1 MIIYIFRYVYSE
13 GLEFA
18 ICVVRTLFEEAFLY
32 RVVPRIT
39 SKRAQLDGKLQQNR
53 TLWRQDLTTISK
65 SGQVQKGSLSDNGE
79 GETRSFLSF
88 SPPLYHG
95 QQPILIAY
103 TMHDDAFDVIPY
115 EVQSTLLSTLG
126 IRFD

>member
-1 MIIYIFRYVYSE
+1 MIIYIFNIYFE

-39 SKRAQLDGKLQQNR
+39 SKGAQLDGKLEQNR

-65 SGQVQKGSLSDNGE
+65 SGQVQKGSLSDSQE
-79 GETRSFLSF
+79 KLDHFFLS
-88 SPPLYHG
+88 LHH
-95 QQPILIAY
+95 Y
-103 TMHDDAFDVIPY
+103 TTTSGRY
-115 EVQSTLLSTLG
+115 
-126 IRFD
+126 